1 MIEKIKE
8 CIASGDLVLVGIGD
22 ECSLKHHTKEE
33 LQTFYEK
40 LADLLK
46 EKEYF
51 IVTLN
56 TDDLIWDSSLK
67 DEKMVAPCGSDLTE
81 NTVTSEHYDES
92 WYLPQW
98 EAYTKWVQNTLH
110 QKLTVLELGV
120 GFAYPQVVRWP
131 FEKTVYFN
139 KKAELVRVH
148 SKFAQV
154 PPELTE
160 RSITLSKDPVLLLN
174 CG

>member
-67 DEKMVAPCGSDLTE
+67 DEKMVAPCGSDRTG

-110 QKLTVLELGV
+110 QKLTVLFCISTGGALA
-120 GFAYPQVVRWP
+120 F
-131 FEKTVYFN
+131 
-139 KKAELVRVH
+139 
-148 SKFAQV
+148 
-154 PPELTE
+154 
-160 RSITLSKDPVLLLN
+160 
-174 CG
+174 

>member
-1 MIEKIKE
+1 
-8 CIASGDLVLVGIGD
+8 
-22 ECSLKHHTKEE
+22 
-33 LQTFYEK
+33 
-40 LADLLK
+40 
-46 EKEYF
+46 
-51 IVTLN
+51 
-56 TDDLIWDSSLK
+56 
-67 DEKMVAPCGSDLTE
+67 MVAPCGSDRTE

-154 PPELTE
+154 P
-160 RSITLSKDPVLLLN
+160 RN
-174 CG
+174 

>member
-56 TDDLIWDSSLK
+56 TDDLIWNSSLK
-67 DEKMVAPCGSDLTE
+67 DEKMVAPCGSDRTG

-131 FEKTVYFN
+131 FEKIIYFN
-139 KKAELVRVH
+139 RKSRLYRINESFYQLPKEAEERGVSVHENSVRWMLE
-148 SKFAQV
+148 K
-154 PPELTE
+154 
-160 RSITLSKDPVLLLN
+160 
-174 CG
+174 